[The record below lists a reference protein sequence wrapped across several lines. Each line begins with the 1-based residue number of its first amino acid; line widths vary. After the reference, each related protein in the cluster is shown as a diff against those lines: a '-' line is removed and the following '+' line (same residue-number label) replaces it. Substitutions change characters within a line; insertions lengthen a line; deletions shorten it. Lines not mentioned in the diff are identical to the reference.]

1 MNSYPYMTN
10 YVNEVFMREKS
21 RVDYIFL
28 RPLLQVFYF
37 FLRIVI
43 FPIKYLIHRRPYGHE
58 ARCIDGLLALGM
70 KYLASEEAVELIVR
84 HVQIEP
90 LIYRHLLAVGG
101 KSPAEKPSH
110 PKFNG
115 IDGDFNIESLTEM
128 VRHNLT
134 IGHDELSYEV
144 VDRFD
149 RDSFLEHLDEIRQ
162 RVPEDHELISKKAI
176 EVTRK
181 SSLGWIGATN
191 VVIFIVI
198 IITIFADLKTAVK
211 ALNSFGADSLLLWCM
226 KRLYEHD
233 RDVLTD
239 LDFYLQ
245 APNNRSHYNS
255 SVFVSDPSLYL
266 QYHVAFDEYAYE
278 TLRTRQPALAPEA
291 SASSES

>member
-1 MNSYPYMTN
+1 MNSFPYMTN
-10 YVNEVFMREKS
+10 YVNEVFTREKG

-37 FLRIVI
+37 FLRFVI
-43 FPIKYLIHRRPYGHE
+43 FPIKYLIHRGPYGHE
-58 ARCIDGLLALGM
+58 ARLIDGVLALGM

-101 KSPAEKPSH
+101 KAPAEKPSH

-115 IDGDFNIESLTEM
+115 IDGDFNIENLTEM
-128 VRHNLT
+128 MRHNLT

-149 RDSFLEHLDEIRQ
+149 RDSFLEHIDEIRQ

-176 EVTRK
+176 EATRK

-198 IITIFADLKTAVK
+198 IITIFGDLKTAVK
-211 ALNSFGADSLLLWCM
+211 ALNSFGADSLLLWSM
-226 KRLYEHD
+226 KRLYAHD

-255 SVFVSDPSLYL
+255 SVFFSDPSLYL

-278 TLRTRQPALAPEA
+278 TLRTRQPALSPEA
-291 SASSES
+291 SAPSES